1 VDQTD
6 VFPIRHKSRQ

>member
-6 VFPIRHKSRQ
+6 VFPIRHKLRQ